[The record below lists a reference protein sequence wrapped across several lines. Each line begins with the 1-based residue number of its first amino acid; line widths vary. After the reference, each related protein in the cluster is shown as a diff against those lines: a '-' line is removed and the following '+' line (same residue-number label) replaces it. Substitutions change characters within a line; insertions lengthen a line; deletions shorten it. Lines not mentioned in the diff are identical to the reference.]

1 MKSELY
7 QKIMM
12 LKNAEFFEDLSPYAL
27 VILSSTVQIKEFK
40 LGDVLMRQGTIPE
53 ECLIILEG
61 ECKTVYEETINKST
75 KVSKFVKKCLQ
86 TDLPAP
92 MHYNHLY

>member
-1 MKSELY
+1 
-7 QKIMM
+7 
-12 LKNAEFFEDLSPYAL
+12 
-27 VILSSTVQIKEFK
+27 
-40 LGDVLMRQGTIPE
+40 MRQGTIPE